1 MLSIYDHVQIYL
13 WNTGIDMRKGF
24 HGLEALVSQNG
35 LDPFDGSLFVC
46 KRQQLIT
53 KIMIDFLKQ
62 CCSQIFIAKRRAI
75 LWQDLLT
82 PKVKS
87 MVL

>member
-1 MLSIYDHVQIYL
+1 MES
-13 WNTGIDMRKGF
+13 
-24 HGLEALVSQNG
+24 
-35 LDPFDGSLFVC
+35 